1 MNGGVWRSIQGV
13 ELYAH
18 SGGFIDSVWELH
30 GILGYTYEGSSILGG
45 NYQLR
50 PLGIFT
56 LAFAISDLRQR
67 RQFRAARA
75 LKLQLAGPGCHV
87 QPPAAILPSSAEQW
101 AGVLE
106 IAKWSL
112 AKAAKLARATSQM

>member
-45 NYQLR
+45 KYRLR
-50 PLGIFT
+50 PLKQ
-56 LAFAISDLRQR
+56 FAIAFFAFFSLRR
-67 RQFRAARA
+67 LGLFRASHAN
-75 LKLQLAGPGCHV
+75 
-87 QPPAAILPSSAEQW
+87 
-101 AGVLE
+101 
-106 IAKWSL
+106 
-112 AKAAKLARATSQM
+112 